1 MQTDYDVAIVGGGMV
16 GASLACALSGTPL
29 RVALIEAVTAESDQQ
44 PSYDDRGLSLSL
56 ASHRILAGLSL
67 WPSLAPAATP
77 IEHIHISDRGRF
89 GFVRLH
95 AKDLGLPALGYVVLA
110 RELGRA
116 LLQGVNDAPNVEFLC
131 PARVVAA
138 QPGANSVQLQLQ
150 DDCPVGSL
158 DCRLLVVADGT
169 RSPLRDTLGMAVSGR
184 DFHQTAIVAT
194 VTPQRSHDNWA
205 FERFTDTGPLALL
218 PLGDGLCVLV
228 HAVPTAQ
235 ARDWLELDD
244 EDFLTGVQARLGR
257 RLGRL
262 LKVGSRKSYP
272 LLRKE
277 ARDQIQGRVLL
288 LGNAAHTLHPNGAQ
302 GFNLGL
308 RDVAGL
314 AEHLTAAGMTDPGS
328 GQLLQDY
335 ADSRRADQRRTGR
348 FTDGL
353 AALFYNNN
361 PAKVVLRDAGMLLT
375 DLLPGL
381 KKEIMRLGMGVAGR
395 QPGLVRGDALREGP
409 GGH

>member
-16 GASLACALSGTPL
+16 GASLACALSGSSL
-29 RVALIEAVTAESDQQ
+29 RVALIEAIAAESDQQ

-67 WPSLAPAATP
+67 WPSLLPAATP
-77 IEHIHISDRGRF
+77 IEHIHVSDRGRF

-95 AKDLGLPALGYVVLA
+95 ATDLGLPALGYVVLA
-110 RELGRA
+110 RDLGRA
-116 LLQGVNDAPNVEFLC
+116 LLQGVRDAPNVDFLC
-131 PARVVAA
+131 PARVAA
-138 QPGANSVQLQLQ
+138 ALPGADGVRLQLQ
-150 DDCPVGSL
+150 DEDPVAGL
-158 DCRLLVVADGT
+158 GCRLLVVADGT
-169 RSPLRDTLGMAVSGR
+169 RSSLRESLGMSVATR
-184 DFHQTAIVAT
+184 DYHQVAIVAT
-194 VTPQRSHDNWA
+194 VTPQKPHGNWA

-218 PLGDGLCVLV
+218 PLRDGRCVLV
-228 HAVPTAQ
+228 HAVPA
-235 ARDWLELDD
+235 AEAEDWLKLDD
-244 EDFLTGVQARLGR
+244 EQFLGGVQARFGR

-262 LKVGSRKSYP
+262 LQVGTRKSYP
-272 LLRKE
+272 LLKQE
-277 ARDQIQGRVLL
+277 AREQVQGRVLL

-314 AEHLTAAGMTDPGS
+314 AEHLTAAGLVDPGAR
-328 GQLLQDY
+328 QLLQDY
-335 ADSRRADQRRTGR
+335 VASRRADQRRISR

-353 AALFYNNN
+353 TSLFYNNN

-381 KKEIMRLGMGVAGR
+381 KKPIMRLGMGVAGR
-395 QPGLVRGDALREGP
+395 QPGLVLGDALREEP
-409 GGH
+409 DGH